1 MKAAQEVLFDD
12 VGFEDDEFLKT
23 QLITYL
29 GNRLDVLDAD
39 GLALGPGQQG
49 TAEYSGP
56 LSQRSP
62 AVCHA
67 TR

>member
-12 VGFEDDEFLKT
+12 VGFEDDDFLKT

-49 TAEYSGP
+49 TAEY
-56 LSQRSP
+56 
-62 AVCHA
+62 
-67 TR
+67 